1 MAMAERRFYRS
12 TSLPLALSLT
22 PKNPSQGKRLLSG
35 WRRKATANWKS
46 IKLIY
51 RQGTIVPLLASV
63 IAGGAI
69 ITPIVIVLVK
79 SLSTGKLGASVG
91 FTVAN
96 YLRVFGDRDILPLL
110 NNSILYA
117 AGSALLGTGLGGLL
131 AWIVART
138 NTPGKALVE
147 LMPLYPILMPPIMK
161 NIAWILLLAPKSGI
175 LNNMLQEY
183 FGIEAQIFNA
193 FSMAGMVWVF
203 GLACVPLGYL
213 FLLPVFLSFDPSL
226 EESAYIAGSRP
237 VHTTLRITFPLAVPA
252 FLSALVLNFL
262 RGLRSFET
270 PVLQGTPGNINVFV
284 SRVYDSMALEFN
296 TGLATA
302 YSVVLVV
309 LSVITLFFYIRA
321 TRSSERYATITGK
334 GYRVKVLDIGIWKYV
349 TFLAVFLYFLVG
361 IAIPFVVLI
370 VVSMIP
376 YFDYETFMK
385 FPSNMVLSNYTKVM
399 KHPSFIT
406 GLYNSLV
413 LSITIA
419 LSTVLSGI
427 VMAFTIYRTR
437 TYGAKVFEFIGT
449 LPLAFP
455 PLVLSVGL
463 VIVFLGTPLY
473 NSLWALGL
481 GLFVAYFPYAFR
493 NASGS
498 IVNIHKELD
507 EAAWVHG
514 AKWRHVFFKITLPI
528 LKPSVGGALF
538 YIFIE
543 AIRNVDVAVLLTS
556 PGHEYGPVTL
566 FEYFRVG
573 QWAEAAAGGVIYL
586 LILIVAVSL
595 AKFAFNLKFSL

>member
-1 MAMAERRFYRS
+1 MRR
-12 TSLPLALSLT
+12 THTEVNL
-22 PKNPSQGKRLLSG
+22 
-35 WRRKATANWKS
+35 TANWKS
-46 IKLIY
+46 IKLAFK
-51 RQGTIVPLLASV
+51 QGTVVPLLVSI
-63 IAGGAI
+63 IAGAAI
-69 ITPIVIVLVK
+69 ITPVVIVMLRSVT
-79 SLSTGKLGASVG
+79 TGKLGVAMG
-91 FTVAN
+91 FTAEN
-96 YLRVFGDRDILPLL
+96 YLRVLLDKDILPML
-110 NNSILYA
+110 NNSVLYA
-117 AGSALLGTGLGGLL
+117 AGSAALGTGLGALL

-175 LNNMLQEY
+175 LNNMMQQFL
-183 FGIEAQIFNA
+183 GIDYPVFNA
-193 FSMAGMVWVF
+193 FTMAGMIWTF

-213 FLLPVFLSFDPSL
+213 FLLPIFLSFDPSL
-226 EESAYIAGSRP
+226 EESAYIAGSKP
-237 VHTTLRITFPLAVPA
+237 IHTMLRITFPLAAPA
-252 FLSALVLNFL
+252 FLSAFVLNFL

-270 PVLQGTPGNINVFV
+270 PVLQGTPGGIKVFV
-284 SRVYDSMALEFN
+284 SRVYDSMALEFS
-296 TGLATA
+296 TGLATS
-302 YSVVLVV
+302 YSMILVI
-309 LSVITLFFYIRA
+309 LSVITLYFYIRS
-321 TRSSERYATITGK
+321 TRFSERFATITGK
-334 GYRVKVLDIGIWKYV
+334 GYRVKVIDIGPWKYL
-349 TFLAVFLYFLVG
+349 TFFAVFLYFVCG
-361 IAIPFVVLI
+361 ILIPFVVLI

-376 YFDYETFMK
+376 YFDYETFMQ
-385 FPSNMVLSNYTKVM
+385 FPANAVLSNYYTVM
-399 KHPSFIT
+399 KHPSFVA

-413 LSITIA
+413 LSVSIA
-419 LSTVLSGI
+419 LVTVLAGI

-437 TYGAKVFEFIGT
+437 AIGTKVFEFIGT

-463 VIVFLGTPLY
+463 VIIFLGTPLY
-473 NSLWALGL
+473 NSMWALGL

-514 AKWRHVFFKITLPI
+514 ARWRHVFFKITLPI

-556 PGHEYGPVTL
+556 PGNEYGPVTL

-586 LILIVAVSL
+586 IILIVAVSI
-595 AKFAFNLKFSL
+595 AKFAFKMRFSL

>member
-1 MAMAERRFYRS
+1 M
-12 TSLPLALSLT
+12 P
-22 PKNPSQGKRLLSG
+22 
-35 WRRKATANWKS
+35 
-46 IKLIY
+46 I
-51 RQGTIVPLLASV
+51 LASV

-69 ITPIVIVLVK
+69 ITPVVIVLLRSVT
-79 SLSTGKLGASVG
+79 TGKLGAAMG
-91 FTVAN
+91 FSAEN
-96 YLRVFGDRDILPLL
+96 YLRVFADQQIWSLL

-117 AGSALLGTGLGGLL
+117 AGSAALGTGVGAML

-175 LNNMLQEY
+175 LNNM
-183 FGIEAQIFNA
+183 IEQLTGTNPLFFNA
-193 FSMAGMVWVF
+193 FSMAGMIWVF

-226 EESAYIAGSRP
+226 EESAYIAGSKP
-237 VHTTLRITFPLAVPA
+237 VHTMLHITFPLAVPA
-252 FLSALVLNFL
+252 FLSAFILNFL

-270 PVLQGTPGNINVFV
+270 PVLQGSPGGINVFV
-284 SRVYDSMALEFN
+284 ARVYDSMALEFN
-296 TGLATA
+296 TGLATS
-302 YSVVLVV
+302 YSMVLVV
-309 LSVITLFFYIRA
+309 LSVITLLCYIRA
-321 TRSSERYATITGK
+321 TRFSERYATITGK
-334 GYRVKVLDIGIWKYV
+334 GYRVKVIDIGPWKYV
-349 TFLAVFLYFLVG
+349 TFLAVFLYFMVG
-361 IAIPFVVLI
+361 IAIPFIVLI

-376 YFDYETFMK
+376 YFDYDTFMQ
-385 FPSNMVLSNYTKVM
+385 FPSNAVLTNYYTVM
-399 KHPSFIT
+399 KHPSFVN
-406 GLYNSLV
+406 GLYNSLT
-413 LSITIA
+413 LSVIIA
-419 LSTVLSGI
+419 VVTVLLGI

-437 TYGAKVFEFIGT
+437 AHGTKVFEFIGT

-463 VIVFLGTPLY
+463 VIIFLGTPLY

-514 AKWRHVFFKITLPI
+514 ARWRHVFFKITLPI

-543 AIRNVDVAVLLTS
+543 SIRNVDVAILLTS
-556 PGHEYGPVTL
+556 PGKEYGPVTL

-586 LILIVAVSL
+586 IILIVAVSI
-595 AKFAFNLKFSL
+595 AKFAFKMKFSL

>member
-1 MAMAERRFYRS
+1 M
-12 TSLPLALSLT
+12 PLVASAVAGAAIMT
-22 PKNPSQGKRLLSG
+22 P
-35 WRRKATANWKS
+35 
-46 IKLIY
+46 
-51 RQGTIVPLLASV
+51 
-63 IAGGAI
+63 
-69 ITPIVIVLVK
+69 VLVVMWR
-79 SLSTGKLGASVG
+79 SFTSGKLGFSVG
-91 FTVAN
+91 LNLAN
-96 YLRVFGDRDILPLL
+96 YLRVFGDKDIFSMLS
-110 NNSILYA
+110 NSVIYA
-117 AGSALLGTGLGGLL
+117 AGSALLGTVLGAFL

-147 LMPLYPILMPPIMK
+147 LLPLYPILMPPIMK
-161 NIAWILLLAPKSGI
+161 NIAWILLLAPRSGI
-175 LNNMLQEY
+175 LNGMLQHF
-183 FGIEAQIFNA
+183 FGIETLVFNA
-193 FSMAGMVWVF
+193 FTMAGMVWVF

-226 EESAYIAGSRP
+226 EESAYIAGSKP
-237 VHTTLRITFPLAVPA
+237 VNTMFKITFPLAIPA
-252 FLSALVLNFL
+252 FTSALVLNFL

-270 PVLQGTPGNINVFV
+270 PVLQGTPGNIKVFV

-309 LSVITLFFYIRA
+309 LSVITLYFYIRA
-321 TRSSERYATITGK
+321 TRFSERYATITGK
-334 GYRVKVLDIGIWKYV
+334 GYRVKVIDIGPWKYL
-349 TFLAVFLYFLVG
+349 TFLAVFLYFLAG
-361 IAIPFVVLI
+361 IVLPFIVLI

-376 YFDYETFMK
+376 YFDYDTFMQ
-385 FPSNMVLSNYTKVM
+385 FPSNAVLTNYYTVM
-399 KHPSFIT
+399 RHPSFVT
-406 GLYNSLV
+406 GLYNSLI
-413 LSITIA
+413 LSVTIA
-419 LSTVLSGI
+419 IVTVLAGI

-437 TYGAKVFEFIGT
+437 AAGAKVFEFIGT

-463 VIVFLGTPLY
+463 LIIFIGTPLY
-473 NSLWALGL
+473 NSLWALGI

-514 AKWRHVFFKITLPI
+514 ARWRHVFFKITLPI

-543 AIRNVDVAVLLTS
+543 AIRNVDVAVLLTA
-556 PGHEYGPVTL
+556 PGKEYGPVTL

-586 LILIVAVSL
+586 IILIVAVSV
-595 AKFAFNLKFSL
+595 AKFAFKMKFSL

>member
-1 MAMAERRFYRS
+1 V
-12 TSLPLALSLT
+12 LV
-22 PKNPSQGKRLLSG
+22 PKENF
-35 WRRKATANWKS
+35 TANWKS
-46 IKLIY
+46 IKLGF
-51 RQGTIVPLLASV
+51 RQGTLVPLLVSAV
-63 IAGGAI
+63 AGAAI
-69 ITPIVIVLVK
+69 ITPVVIVLLR
-79 SLSTGKLGASVG
+79 SITTGKLGAEMGV
-91 FTVAN
+91 TAEN
-96 YLRVFGDRDILPLL
+96 YLRVLFDPDIFSML

-117 AGSALLGTGLGGLL
+117 AGSAALGTGLGALL

-138 NTPGKALVE
+138 NTPGKTLVE
-147 LMPLYPILMPPIMK
+147 LLPLYPILMPPIMK

-175 LNNMLQEY
+175 LNSMLQQ
-183 FGIEAQIFNA
+183 FVGIEQPVFNA
-193 FSMAGMVWVF
+193 FSMAGMIWTF

-226 EESAYIAGSRP
+226 EESAYIAGSKP
-237 VHTTLRITFPLAVPA
+237 VHTMLHITFPLAIPA
-252 FLSALVLNFL
+252 FLSAFVLNFL

-270 PVLQGTPGNINVFV
+270 PVLQGTPAGIKVFV
-284 SRVYDSMALEFN
+284 SRVYDSMALEFS
-296 TGLATA
+296 TGLATS
-302 YSVVLVV
+302 YSVVLVI
-309 LSVITLFFYIRA
+309 LSVITLFFYIRT
-321 TRSSERYATITGK
+321 TRFSERFATITGK
-334 GYRVKVLDIGIWKYV
+334 GYRVKVIDIGPWRYL
-349 TFLAVFLYFLVG
+349 TFLTVLLYFMVG
-361 IAIPFVVLI
+361 IFIPFVVLI

-376 YFDYETFMK
+376 YFDYETFMQ
-385 FPSNMVLSNYTKVM
+385 FPANAVLTNYYTVIR
-399 KHPSFIT
+399 HPSFVT

-413 LSITIA
+413 LSVSIA
-419 LSTVLSGI
+419 VIAVLAGI

-437 TYGAKVFEFIGT
+437 AYGTKLFEFIGT

-463 VIVFLGTPLY
+463 VIIFLGTPLY
-473 NSLWALGL
+473 NSLWVLGL

-514 AKWRHVFFKITLPI
+514 ARWRHVFFKITLPI

-556 PGHEYGPVTL
+556 PGNEYGPVTL

-586 LILIVAVSL
+586 IILIVAVSM
-595 AKFAFNLKFSL
+595 AKFAFGIKFSL

>member
-1 MAMAERRFYRS
+1 VSAIAGAAIVTPVAIVLWR
-12 TSLPLALSLT
+12 SLT
-22 PKNPSQGKRLLSG
+22 
-35 WRRKATANWKS
+35 
-46 IKLIY
+46 
-51 RQGTIVPLLASV
+51 
-63 IAGGAI
+63 
-69 ITPIVIVLVK
+69 
-79 SLSTGKLGASVG
+79 TGKLGFSVG
-91 FTVAN
+91 LTIAN
-96 YLRVFGDRDILPLL
+96 YLRVFGDRDILPMLG
-110 NNSILYA
+110 NSVVYA
-117 AGSALLGTGLGGLL
+117 AGSAVLGTGLGALL

-138 NTPGKALVE
+138 NTPGKTLVE

-175 LNNMLQEY
+175 LNNFLQEY
-183 FGIEAQIFNA
+183 FGIERQIFNA
-193 FSMAGMVWVF
+193 FSMGGMIWVF

-226 EESAYIAGSRP
+226 EESAYIAGSKP
-237 VHTTLRITFPLAVPA
+237 VNTMLKITFPLAVPA
-252 FLSALVLNFL
+252 FLSAFVLNFL

-270 PVLQGTPGNINVFV
+270 PVLQGSPAGIKVFV

-302 YSVVLVV
+302 YSVILIV
-309 LSVITLFFYIRA
+309 LSAIALIFYIRT
-321 TRSSERYATITGK
+321 TRFSERYATITGK
-334 GYRVKVLDIGIWKYV
+334 GYRMKVIDIGKWKYL
-349 TFLAVFLYFLVG
+349 TFFCVFAYFVAG

-376 YFDYETFMK
+376 YFDYDTFMK
-385 FPSNMVLSNYTKVM
+385 FPTNMVLTNYYTVM
-399 KHPSFIT
+399 KHPSFVT

-413 LSITIA
+413 LSIMIA
-419 LSTVLSGI
+419 VVTVFAGI

-437 TYGAKVFEFIGT
+437 AYGTKIFEFIGT

-556 PGHEYGPVTL
+556 PGKEYGPVTL

-586 LILIVAVSL
+586 IILIVAVSI
-595 AKFAFNLKFSL
+595 AKFAFNMKFSL

>member
-1 MAMAERRFYRS
+1 
-12 TSLPLALSLT
+12 
-22 PKNPSQGKRLLSG
+22 
-35 WRRKATANWKS
+35 
-46 IKLIY
+46 
-51 RQGTIVPLLASV
+51 VPLLASA
-63 IAGGAI
+63 IAGAAI
-69 ITPIVIVLVK
+69 ITPVLVVLWR
-79 SLSTGKLGASVG
+79 SFTTGKLG
-91 FTVAN
+91 FTVGLNMAN
-96 YLRVFGDRDILPLL
+96 YLRVFGDRDIWSML

-117 AGSALLGTGLGGLL
+117 AGSAVLGTGLGALL

-161 NIAWILLLAPKSGI
+161 NIAWILLLAPRSGI
-175 LNNMLQEY
+175 LNNMLQQF
-183 FGIEAQIFNA
+183 FGIDTPVFNA
-193 FSMAGMVWVF
+193 FSMAGMIWVF

-226 EESAYIAGSRP
+226 EESAYIAGSKP
-237 VHTTLRITFPLAVPA
+237 LHTMMKITFPLAVPA
-252 FLSALVLNFL
+252 FLSAFVLNFL

-270 PVLQGTPGNINVFV
+270 PVLQGTPGNIKVFV

-302 YSVVLVV
+302 YSIVLVA
-309 LSVITLFFYIRA
+309 LSVITLYFYIRA
-321 TRSSERYATITGK
+321 TRFSERYATITGK
-334 GYRVKVLDIGIWKYV
+334 GYRVKVIDIGAWKYV
-349 TFLAVFLYFLVG
+349 TFAAVFLYFLAG

-370 VVSMIP
+370 IVSMIP
-376 YFDYETFMK
+376 YFDYETFMS
-385 FPSNMVLSNYTKVM
+385 FPSNMVLKNYYTVM
-399 KHPSFIT
+399 KHPSFVT

-413 LSITIA
+413 LSVSIA
-419 LSTVLSGI
+419 VVTVLAGI

-437 TYGAKVFEFIGT
+437 AYGTKIFEFIGT

-463 VIVFLGTPLY
+463 VIIFLGTPLY
-473 NSLWALGL
+473 NSVWAPAL

-528 LKPSVGGALF
+528 LKPAVGGALF

-543 AIRNVDVAVLLTS
+543 AIRNVDVAVLLTA
-556 PGHEYGPVTL
+556 PGMEYGPVTL

-586 LILIVAVSL
+586 IILIVAVSI
-595 AKFAFNLKFSL
+595 AKFAFNMKFSL

>member
-1 MAMAERRFYRS
+1 MPLVAS
-12 TSLPLALSLT
+12 T
-22 PKNPSQGKRLLSG
+22 
-35 WRRKATANWKS
+35 
-46 IKLIY
+46 
-51 RQGTIVPLLASV
+51 
-63 IAGGAI
+63 IAGAAI
-69 ITPIVIVLVK
+69 ITPVLVVFWR
-79 SLSTGKLGASVG
+79 SFTSGRLGFDVG
-91 FTVAN
+91 LNLAN
-96 YLRVFGDRDILPLL
+96 YARVFNDKDILPMLS
-110 NNSILYA
+110 NSVIYA
-117 AGSALLGTGLGGLL
+117 AGAALLGTALGALL

-147 LMPLYPILMPPIMK
+147 LMPLYPILMPTIMK

-175 LNNMLQEY
+175 LNGMLQQFLGVETLV
-183 FGIEAQIFNA
+183 FNA
-193 FSMAGMVWVF
+193 FSMAGMIWVF

-226 EESAYIAGSRP
+226 EESAYIAGSKP
-237 VHTTLRITFPLAVPA
+237 MHTMFKITFPLALPA
-252 FLSALVLNFL
+252 FLSAFVLNFL

-270 PVLQGTPGNINVFV
+270 PVLQGTPGNIKVFV

-296 TGLATA
+296 TGLATS

-309 LSVITLFFYIRA
+309 LSVITLYFYVRA
-321 TRSSERYATITGK
+321 TRFSERYATITGK
-334 GYRVKVLDIGIWKYV
+334 GYRVRVIDIGPWKYL
-349 TFLAVFLYFLVG
+349 TFLLVFLYFLAG
-361 IAIPFVVLI
+361 ILIPFIVLI

-376 YFDYETFMK
+376 YYDYDTFMK
-385 FPSNMVLSNYTKVM
+385 FPTNAVLTNYFIVM
-399 KHPSFIT
+399 KHPSFVT

-413 LSITIA
+413 LSVSIA
-419 LSTVLSGI
+419 VITVLAGI
-427 VMAFTIYRTR
+427 TMAFTIYRTR
-437 TYGAKVFEFIGT
+437 AWGTKLFEFIGT

-463 VIVFLGTPLY
+463 VIIFIGTPLY
-473 NSLWALGL
+473 NSLWALGI

-543 AIRNVDVAVLLTS
+543 CIRNVDVAVLLTA
-556 PGHEYGPVTL
+556 PGKEYGPVTL

-586 LILIVAVSL
+586 IILIVAVSV
-595 AKFAFNLKFSL
+595 AKFAFKMKFSL

>member
-1 MAMAERRFYRS
+1 
-12 TSLPLALSLT
+12 
-22 PKNPSQGKRLLSG
+22 
-35 WRRKATANWKS
+35 
-46 IKLIY
+46 
-51 RQGTIVPLLASV
+51 LASS
-63 IAGGAI
+63 IAGAAI
-69 ITPIVIVLVK
+69 ITPVVVVLWR
-79 SLSTGKLGASVG
+79 SFTTGRLGFSVALNV
-91 FTVAN
+91 TN
-96 YLRVFGDRDILPLL
+96 YLRVFSDRDIWLML
-110 NNSILYA
+110 NNSIVYA
-117 AGSALLGTGLGGLL
+117 AGSAALGTGLGALL

-138 NTPGKALVE
+138 NTPGKGLVE

-161 NIAWILLLAPKSGI
+161 NIAWILLLAPRSGI
-175 LNNMLQEY
+175 LNNMLQQF
-183 FGIEAQIFNA
+183 FGIETLVFNA
-193 FSMAGMVWVF
+193 FSMAGMIWVF

-226 EESAYIAGSRP
+226 EESAYIAGSKP
-237 VHTTLRITFPLAVPA
+237 VHTMMKITFPLAIPA
-252 FLSALVLNFL
+252 FLSAFVLNFL

-270 PVLQGTPGNINVFV
+270 PVLQGTPGNIKVFV

-302 YSVVLVV
+302 YSVVLVA
-309 LSVITLFFYIRA
+309 LSIITLYFYVRA
-321 TRSSERYATITGK
+321 TRFSERYATITGK
-334 GYRVKVLDIGIWKYV
+334 GYRAKVIDIGPWKYL
-349 TFLAVFLYFLVG
+349 TFLAVFLYFLAG
-361 IAIPFVVLI
+361 IAIPFMVLI

-376 YFDYETFMK
+376 YFDYDTFMT
-385 FPSNMVLSNYTKVM
+385 FPTNAVLTNYYKVM
-399 KHPSFIT
+399 KHPSFVT

-413 LSITIA
+413 LSISIA
-419 LSTVLSGI
+419 IVTVLAGI
-427 VMAFTIYRTR
+427 IMAFTIYRTR
-437 TYGAKVFEFIGT
+437 AYGTKIFEFIGT

-463 VIVFLGTPLY
+463 VIIFLGTPLY

-514 AKWRHVFFKITLPI
+514 ARWRHVFFKITLPI
-528 LKPSVGGALF
+528 LKPAVGGALF

-543 AIRNVDVAVLLTS
+543 AIRNVDVAVLLTA
-556 PGHEYGPVTL
+556 PGMEYGPVTL

-586 LILIVAVSL
+586 IILIAAVSI
-595 AKFAFNLKFSL
+595 AKFAFKIKFSL

>member
-1 MAMAERRFYRS
+1 MAARYLS
-12 TSLPLALSLT
+12 TL
-22 PKNPSQGKRLLSG
+22 KV
-35 WRRKATANWKS
+35 
-46 IKLIY
+46 IY
-51 RQGTIVPLLASV
+51 RQGTFVPLVASAV
-63 IAGGAI
+63 AGGAI
-69 ITPIVIVLVK
+69 ITPVVIVLFR
-79 SLSTGKLGASVG
+79 SLTTGKLGASVG
-91 FTVAN
+91 FTLAN
-96 YLRVFGDRDILPLL
+96 YMRVFGDRDILPMLT
-110 NNSILYA
+110 NSVIYA
-117 AGSALLGTGLGGLL
+117 AGAAALGTGIGALL

-147 LMPLYPILMPPIMK
+147 LMPLYPILMPPVMK
-161 NIAWILLLAPKSGI
+161 NIAWILLLAPRSGI
-175 LNNMLQEY
+175 LNNMLQQF
-183 FGIEAQIFNA
+183 FGVETQLFNA
-193 FSMAGMVWVF
+193 FSMAGMIWVF

-226 EESAYIAGSRP
+226 EESAYIAGSKP
-237 VHTTLRITFPLAVPA
+237 VHTMLRITFPLAVPA
-252 FLSALVLNFL
+252 FMSAFILNLL

-270 PVLQGTPGNINVFV
+270 PVLQGTPGNIQVFV

-296 TGLATA
+296 SGLATA
-302 YSVVLVV
+302 YSIVLVL
-309 LSVITLFFYIRA
+309 LSVLTLMVYIRA
-321 TRSSERYATITGK
+321 TRFSERYATITGK
-334 GYRVKVLDIGIWKYV
+334 GYRVKVIDIGAWKYV
-349 TFLAVFLYFLVG
+349 TFTAVFLYFLVG
-361 IAIPFVVLI
+361 ILVPFLVLI

-376 YFDYETFMK
+376 YFDYDTFMQ
-385 FPSNMVLSNYTKVM
+385 FPSNLVLSNYRTVFR
-399 KHPSFIT
+399 HPSFIT

-413 LSITIA
+413 ISTILA
-419 LSTVLSGI
+419 VVTVLAAI
-427 VMAFTIYRTR
+427 VMAFTIHRTR
-437 TYGAKVFEFIGT
+437 AYGTKIFEFIGT

-473 NSLWALGL
+473 NSLWALGIA
-481 GLFVAYFPYAFR
+481 LFVAYFPYAFR

-498 IVNIHKELD
+498 IINIHKELD

-543 AIRNVDVAVLLTS
+543 ALRNIDVAVLLTS

-586 LILIVAVSL
+586 IILIVAVSV
-595 AKFAFNLKFSL
+595 AKFAFKMKFSL

>member
-1 MAMAERRFYRS
+1 
-12 TSLPLALSLT
+12 
-22 PKNPSQGKRLLSG
+22 
-35 WRRKATANWKS
+35 
-46 IKLIY
+46 
-51 RQGTIVPLLASV
+51 VPILASL

-69 ITPIVIVLVK
+69 ITPVMIVLLRSVT
-79 SLSTGKLGASVG
+79 TGKLGVATG
-91 FTVAN
+91 FSAEN
-96 YLRVFGDRDILPLL
+96 YLRVFADQQIWSLL

-117 AGSALLGTGLGGLL
+117 AGSAALGTGVGAML

-138 NTPGKALVE
+138 NTPGKGLVE

-175 LNNMLQEY
+175 LNNM
-183 FGIEAQIFNA
+183 IEQVTGTNPLLFNA
-193 FSMAGMVWVF
+193 FSMAGMIWVF

-226 EESAYIAGSRP
+226 EESAYIAGSKP
-237 VHTTLRITFPLAVPA
+237 VHTMLHITFPLAVPA
-252 FLSALVLNFL
+252 FLSAFVLNFL
-262 RGLRSFET
+262 RGLRGFET
-270 PVLQGTPGNINVFV
+270 PVLQGTPGGINVFV
-284 SRVYDSMALEFN
+284 ARVYDSMALEFN
-296 TGLATA
+296 TGLATS
-302 YSVVLVV
+302 YSMVLVV
-309 LSVITLFFYIRA
+309 LSVITLIFYIRT
-321 TRSSERYATITGK
+321 TRFSERYATITGK
-334 GYRVKVLDIGIWKYV
+334 GYRVKVIDIGPWKYV
-349 TFLAVFLYFLVG
+349 TFLAVLFYFLVG
-361 IAIPFVVLI
+361 IAIPFIVLI

-376 YFDYETFMK
+376 YFDYSTFMQ
-385 FPSNMVLSNYTKVM
+385 FPSNAVLTNYYTVM
-399 KHPSFIT
+399 KHPSFIN
-406 GLYNSLV
+406 GLYNSLT
-413 LSITIA
+413 LSVIIA
-419 LSTVLSGI
+419 VVTVLSGI
-427 VMAFTIYRTR
+427 IMAFTIYRTR
-437 TYGAKVFEFIGT
+437 AHGTKIFEFIGT

-463 VIVFLGTPLY
+463 VIIFLGTPLY

-514 AKWRHVFFKITLPI
+514 ARWRHVFFKITLPI

-543 AIRNVDVAVLLTS
+543 SIRNVDVAILLTS
-556 PGHEYGPVTL
+556 PGKEYGPVTL

-586 LILIVAVSL
+586 IILIIAVSV
-595 AKFAFNLKFSL
+595 AKFAFKMKFSL

>member
-1 MAMAERRFYRS
+1 MRS
-12 TSLPLALSLT
+12 
-22 PKNPSQGKRLLSG
+22 
-35 WRRKATANWKS
+35 KATVRSNSLKIAFK
-46 IKLIY
+46 
-51 RQGTIVPLLASV
+51 QGTLVPLTAST
-63 IAGGAI
+63 IAGAAI
-69 ITPIVIVLVK
+69 ITPVLVVLWR
-79 SLSTGKLGASVG
+79 SFTSGRLGFDVG
-91 FTVAN
+91 LNLTN
-96 YLRVFGDRDILPLL
+96 YMRVFGDKDIMPMLS
-110 NNSILYA
+110 NSVTYA
-117 AGSALLGTGLGGLL
+117 AGAALLGTGVGALL

-147 LMPLYPILMPPIMK
+147 LMPLYPILMPTIMK

-175 LNNMLQEY
+175 LNGMLQQF
-183 FGIEAQIFNA
+183 FGIETLVFNA
-193 FSMAGMVWVF
+193 FSMAGMIWVF

-226 EESAYIAGSRP
+226 EESAYIAGSKP
-237 VHTTLRITFPLAVPA
+237 MNTMFRITFPLAMPA
-252 FLSALVLNFL
+252 FMSAFVLNFL

-270 PVLQGTPGNINVFV
+270 PVLQGTPGNIKVFV

-309 LSVITLFFYIRA
+309 LSVITLYFYVRA
-321 TRSSERYATITGK
+321 TRFSERYATITGK
-334 GYRVKVLDIGIWKYV
+334 GYRVRVIDIGPWKYL
-349 TFLAVFLYFLVG
+349 TFLAVFVYFLAD
-361 IAIPFVVLI
+361 ILIPFVVLI

-376 YFDYETFMK
+376 YYDYDTFMK
-385 FPSNMVLSNYTKVM
+385 FPTNAVLRNYFTVM
-399 KHPSFIT
+399 RHPSFVT

-413 LSITIA
+413 LSVSIA
-419 LSTVLSGI
+419 VITVLAGI
-427 VMAFTIYRTR
+427 TMAFTIYRTR
-437 TYGAKVFEFIGT
+437 AWGTKLFEFIGT

-463 VIVFLGTPLY
+463 VIIFIGTPLY
-473 NSLWALGL
+473 NSLWALGI

-543 AIRNVDVAVLLTS
+543 AIRNVDVAVLLTA
-556 PGHEYGPVTL
+556 PGKEYGPVTL

-586 LILIVAVSL
+586 IILIVAVSI
-595 AKFAFNLKFSL
+595 AKFAFKMKFSL

>member
-1 MAMAERRFYRS
+1 
-12 TSLPLALSLT
+12 
-22 PKNPSQGKRLLSG
+22 
-35 WRRKATANWKS
+35 
-46 IKLIY
+46 
-51 RQGTIVPLLASV
+51 LLASV
-63 IAGGAI
+63 IAGGTI
-69 ITPIVIVLVK
+69 ITPVIIVFVK
-79 SLSTGKLGASVG
+79 SLTTGRLGASVG
-91 FTVAN
+91 FTLAN
-96 YLRVFGDRDILPLL
+96 YLRVFGDRDILPML
-110 NNSILYA
+110 NNSVLYA
-117 AGSALLGTGLGGLL
+117 AGSASLGTGIGAIL

-138 NTPGKALVE
+138 NTPGKTLVE
-147 LMPLYPILMPPIMK
+147 LLPLYPILMPPVMK
-161 NIAWILLLAPKSGI
+161 NISWILLLAPRSGI
-175 LNNMLQEY
+175 LNNLMQHV
-183 FGIEAQIFNA
+183 FGMETHMFNA
-193 FSMAGMVWVF
+193 FSMAGMIWVF

-226 EESAYIAGSRP
+226 EESAYIAGSKP
-237 VHTTLRITFPLAVPA
+237 VNTMLRITFPLAIPA
-252 FLSALVLNFL
+252 FLSAFVLNFL

-270 PVLQGTPGNINVFV
+270 PVLQGTPGGIKVFV
-284 SRVYDSMALEFN
+284 SRVYDSIALEFS

-302 YSVVLVV
+302 YSIVLVV
-309 LSVITLFFYIRA
+309 LSVITLIFYVRI
-321 TRSSERYATITGK
+321 TRFSERYSTITGK
-334 GYRVKVLDIGIWKYV
+334 GYRVKVIDIGGWKYV
-349 TFLAVFLYFLVG
+349 TFLLVLLYFAVG
-361 IAIPFVVLI
+361 IVIPFIVLI

-376 YFDYETFMK
+376 YFDYDTFMQ
-385 FPSNMVLSNYTKVM
+385 FPANMVLSNYYTVL

-413 LSITIA
+413 LSVSIAVITVFA
-419 LSTVLSGI
+419 GI
-427 VMAFTIYRTR
+427 VMAFTIHRTR
-437 TYGAKVFEFIGT
+437 TYGTRIFEFIGT

-566 FEYFRVG
+566 FEYFRLG

-586 LILIVAVSL
+586 VILIVAVSI
-595 AKFAFNLKFSL
+595 AKFAFKMKFSL

>member
-1 MAMAERRFYRS
+1 M
-12 TSLPLALSLT
+12 PL
-22 PKNPSQGKRLLSG
+22 
-35 WRRKATANWKS
+35 
-46 IKLIY
+46 
-51 RQGTIVPLLASV
+51 VASA
-63 IAGGAI
+63 IAGAAI
-69 ITPIVIVLVK
+69 ITPVLVVMWR
-79 SLSTGKLGASVG
+79 SFTTGKLG
-91 FTVAN
+91 FTVGLNLNN
-96 YLRVFGDRDILPLL
+96 YLRVFNDRDLMPMLS
-110 NNSILYA
+110 NSIIYA
-117 AGSALLGTGLGGLL
+117 GGAALLGTGLGAFL

-138 NTPGKALVE
+138 NTPGKGLVE

-161 NIAWILLLAPKSGI
+161 NIAWILLLAPRSGI
-175 LNNMLQEY
+175 LNGMLQQ
-183 FGIEAQIFNA
+183 FLGIDTLVFNA
-193 FSMAGMVWVF
+193 FSMAGMIWVF

-226 EESAYIAGSRP
+226 EESAYIAGSKP
-237 VHTTLRITFPLAVPA
+237 VRTMLKITFPLALPA
-252 FLSALVLNFL
+252 FTSALVLNFL

-270 PVLQGTPGNINVFV
+270 PVLQGTPGNIKVFV

-309 LSVITLFFYIRA
+309 MSIITLYFYIRA
-321 TRSSERYATITGK
+321 TRFSERYATITGK
-334 GYRVKVLDIGIWKYV
+334 GYRVKVIDIGPWKYLTFAAV
-349 TFLAVFLYFLVG
+349 LIYFLAG
-361 IAIPFVVLI
+361 IVIPFIVLI

-376 YFDYETFMK
+376 YFDYDTFMR
-385 FPSNMVLSNYTKVM
+385 FPFNAVLTNYYTVFR
-399 KHPSFIT
+399 HPSFMT
-406 GLYNSLV
+406 GLYNSLI

-419 LSTVLSGI
+419 IVTVLTGI

-437 TYGAKVFEFIGT
+437 AAGTKVFEFIGT

-463 VIVFLGTPLY
+463 LIIFIGTPLY

-493 NASGS
+493 NASGA

-514 AKWRHVFFKITLPI
+514 ARWRHVFFKITLPI

-556 PGHEYGPVTL
+556 PGKEYGPVTL

-586 LILIVAVSL
+586 IILIVAVSV
-595 AKFAFNLKFSL
+595 AKFAFKMKFSL

>member
-1 MAMAERRFYRS
+1 
-12 TSLPLALSLT
+12 LI
-22 PKNPSQGKRLLSG
+22 
-35 WRRKATANWKS
+35 TANWKS
-46 IKLIY
+46 TRLAFK
-51 RQGTIVPLLASV
+51 QGTVIPLLASA
-63 IAGGAI
+63 IAGAAI
-69 ITPIVIVLVK
+69 ITPIAIVLLR
-79 SLSTGKLGASVG
+79 SITTGKLG
-91 FTVAN
+91 VAMGVTAEN
-96 YLRVFGDRDILPLL
+96 YLRVLLDKDILPMLS
-110 NNSILYA
+110 NSVFYA
-117 AGSALLGTGLGGLL
+117 AGSAALGTGLGALL

-138 NTPGKALVE
+138 NTPGKTLVE

-175 LNNMLQEY
+175 LNNMTQE
-183 FGIEAQIFNA
+183 FLGIEYKIFNA
-193 FSMAGMVWVF
+193 FSMAGMIWTF

-226 EESAYIAGSRP
+226 EESAYIAGSKP
-237 VHTTLRITFPLAVPA
+237 IHTMLHITFPLAVPA
-252 FLSALVLNFL
+252 FLSAFVLNFL

-270 PVLQGTPGNINVFV
+270 PVLQGTPAGIKVFV
-284 SRVYDSMALEFN
+284 SRVYDSMALEFS

-302 YSVVLVV
+302 YSVILVI
-309 LSVITLFFYIRA
+309 LSVITLYFYIRT
-321 TRSSERYATITGK
+321 TRFSERFATITGK
-334 GYRVKVLDIGIWKYV
+334 GYRVKVIDIGPWRYV
-349 TFLAVFLYFLVG
+349 TFLAVFLYFVCG
-361 IAIPFVVLI
+361 ILIPFVVLI

-385 FPSNMVLSNYTKVM
+385 FPTNAVLTNYYTVM
-399 KHPSFIT
+399 KHPSFVA

-413 LSITIA
+413 LSVSIA
-419 LSTVLSGI
+419 IVTVLTGI

-437 TYGAKVFEFIGT
+437 AIGTKVFEFVGT

-463 VIVFLGTPLY
+463 VIIFLGTPLY
-473 NSLWALGL
+473 NSLWALGV

-514 AKWRHVFFKITLPI
+514 ARWRHVFFKITLPI
-528 LKPSVGGALF
+528 LRPSVGGALF

-556 PGHEYGPVTL
+556 PGNEYGPVTL

-586 LILIVAVSL
+586 IILIAAVSI
-595 AKFAFNLKFSL
+595 AKFAFKMKFSL

>member
-1 MAMAERRFYRS
+1 MNS
-12 TSLPLALSLT
+12 SALSISS
-22 PKNPSQGKRLLSG
+22 NV
-35 WRRKATANWKS
+35 TASRWSS
-46 IKLIY
+46 IKLAF
-51 RQGTIVPLLASV
+51 RQGTAVPLLASTL
-63 IAGGAI
+63 AAAAI
-69 ITPIVIVLVK
+69 VTPVAVVLWR
-79 SLSTGKLGASVG
+79 SFTTGRLG
-91 FTVAN
+91 FTVDFNLTN
-96 YLRVFGDRDILPLL
+96 YLRVFGDRDIVPMLW
-110 NNSILYA
+110 NSVLYA
-117 AGSALLGTGLGGLL
+117 GGAAALGTGLGALL

-138 NTPGKALVE
+138 NTPGKGLVE

-175 LNNMLQEY
+175 LNNMLQQF
-183 FGIEAQIFNA
+183 FGIETLVFNA
-193 FSMAGMVWVF
+193 FTMAGMIWVF

-226 EESAYIAGSRP
+226 EESAYIAGSKP
-237 VHTTLRITFPLAVPA
+237 VHTMLHITFPLALPA
-252 FLSALVLNFL
+252 FLSAFVLNLL

-270 PVLQGTPGNINVFV
+270 PVLQGTPGNIKVFV

-309 LSVITLFFYIRA
+309 LSVMTLYFYVRA
-321 TRSSERYATITGK
+321 TRFSERYATITGK
-334 GYRVKVLDIGIWKYV
+334 GYRAKVIDIGAWKYL
-349 TFLAVFLYFLVG
+349 TFFLVFLYFLAG
-361 IAIPFVVLI
+361 IAIPFIVLI

-376 YFDYETFMK
+376 YFDYDTFMS
-385 FPSNMVLSNYTKVM
+385 FPANLVLDNYHKVM
-399 KHPSFIT
+399 RHPSFVT

-413 LSITIA
+413 LSVSIA
-419 LSTVLSGI
+419 LVTVLAGI
-427 VMAFTIYRTR
+427 VMAFTIHRTR
-437 TYGAKVFEFIGT
+437 AVGTKVFEFIGT

-463 VIVFLGTPLY
+463 VIIFLGTPLY
-473 NSLWALGL
+473 NSFWALGI

-498 IVNIHKELD
+498 IVNMHKELD

-514 AKWRHVFFKITLPI
+514 ARWRHVFFKITLPI
-528 LKPSVGGALF
+528 LKPAVGGALF

-543 AIRNVDVAVLLTS
+543 AIRNVDVAVLLTA
-556 PGHEYGPVTL
+556 PGMEYGPVTL

-586 LILIVAVSL
+586 IILIVAVSI
-595 AKFAFNLKFSL
+595 AKFAFNMKFSL

>member
-1 MAMAERRFYRS
+1 V
-12 TSLPLALSLT
+12 
-22 PKNPSQGKRLLSG
+22 
-35 WRRKATANWKS
+35 
-46 IKLIY
+46 
-51 RQGTIVPLLASV
+51 VPLLASA

-69 ITPIVIVLVK
+69 ITPVVIVMLRSVT
-79 SLSTGKLGASVG
+79 TGKLGVAMG
-91 FTVAN
+91 FTAEN
-96 YLRVFGDRDILPLL
+96 YLRVLLDKDILPML
-110 NNSILYA
+110 NNSVLYA
-117 AGSALLGTGLGGLL
+117 AGSAALGTGLGALL

-175 LNNMLQEY
+175 LNNMMQQFL
-183 FGIEAQIFNA
+183 GIDYPVFNA
-193 FSMAGMVWVF
+193 FTMAGMIWTF

-213 FLLPVFLSFDPSL
+213 FLLPIFLSFDPSL
-226 EESAYIAGSRP
+226 EESAYIAGSKP
-237 VHTTLRITFPLAVPA
+237 IHTMLRITFPLAAPA
-252 FLSALVLNFL
+252 FLSAFVLNFL

-270 PVLQGTPGNINVFV
+270 PVLQGTPAGIKVFV
-284 SRVYDSMALEFN
+284 SRVYDSMALEFS
-296 TGLATA
+296 TGLATS
-302 YSVVLVV
+302 YSMILVI
-309 LSVITLFFYIRA
+309 LSVITLYFYIRT
-321 TRSSERYATITGK
+321 TRFSERFATITGK
-334 GYRVKVLDIGIWKYV
+334 GYRVKVIDIGPWKYL
-349 TFLAVFLYFLVG
+349 TFLAVFLYFICG
-361 IAIPFVVLI
+361 IFIPFVVLI

-376 YFDYETFMK
+376 YFDYDTFMQ
-385 FPSNMVLSNYTKVM
+385 FPANAVLSNYYTVM
-399 KHPSFIT
+399 KHPSFVA

-413 LSITIA
+413 LSVSIA
-419 LSTVLSGI
+419 LITVLAGI

-437 TYGAKVFEFIGT
+437 AIGTKVFEFIGT

-463 VIVFLGTPLY
+463 VIIFLGTPLY
-473 NSLWALGL
+473 NSMWALGL

-514 AKWRHVFFKITLPI
+514 ARWRHVFFKITLPI

-556 PGHEYGPVTL
+556 PGNEYGPVTL

-586 LILIVAVSL
+586 IILIVAVSI
-595 AKFAFNLKFSL
+595 AKFAFRMRFSL

>member
-1 MAMAERRFYRS
+1 MITHS
-12 TSLPLALSLT
+12 W
-22 PKNPSQGKRLLSG
+22 N
-35 WRRKATANWKS
+35 S
-46 IKLIY
+46 IKLVF
-51 RQGTIVPLLASV
+51 RQGTFVPLLASA

-69 ITPIVIVLVK
+69 ITPVVIVLWR
-79 SLSTGKLGASVG
+79 SLTTGNLGFSVG
-91 FTVAN
+91 LTLTN
-96 YLRVFGDRDILPLL
+96 YVRVFGDRDILPMLG
-110 NNSILYA
+110 NSMVYA
-117 AGSALLGTGLGGLL
+117 GGAAALGTGLGALL

-138 NTPGKALVE
+138 NTPGKTLVE

-161 NIAWILLLAPKSGI
+161 NIAWILLLAPRSGI
-175 LNNMLQEY
+175 LNNMLQQF
-183 FGIEAQIFNA
+183 FGIEAQPFNA
-193 FSMAGMVWVF
+193 FSMAGMIWVF

-226 EESAYIAGSRP
+226 EESAYIAGSKP
-237 VHTTLRITFPLAVPA
+237 ANTMLKITFPLAIPA
-252 FLSALVLNFL
+252 LFSAFVLNFL

-270 PVLQGTPGNINVFV
+270 PVLQGVPGNIKVFV

-296 TGLATA
+296 SGLATA
-302 YSVVLVV
+302 YSIVLVALSVVVLLVYV
-309 LSVITLFFYIRA
+309 RA
-321 TRSSERYATITGK
+321 TRFSERYATITGK
-334 GYRVKVLDIGIWKYV
+334 GYRVKVIDIGPWKYV
-349 TFLAVFLYFLVG
+349 TFLTVFLYFLAG

-376 YFDYETFMK
+376 YFDYDTFMK
-385 FPSNMVLSNYTKVM
+385 FPSNMVFTNYVTVL

-413 LSITIA
+413 LSTTIA
-419 LSTVLSGI
+419 VVTVLAGI

-437 TYGAKVFEFIGT
+437 AYGTKLFEFIGT

-473 NSLWALGL
+473 DSLWALGL

-528 LKPSVGGALF
+528 LKPAVGGALF

-556 PGHEYGPVTL
+556 PGKEYGPVTL

-586 LILIVAVSL
+586 IILIIAVSV
-595 AKFAFNLKFSL
+595 AKFAFKMKFSL

>member
-1 MAMAERRFYRS
+1 M
-12 TSLPLALSLT
+12 PL
-22 PKNPSQGKRLLSG
+22 
-35 WRRKATANWKS
+35 
-46 IKLIY
+46 
-51 RQGTIVPLLASV
+51 VASA
-63 IAGGAI
+63 IAGAAI
-69 ITPIVIVLVK
+69 ITPVLVVMWR
-79 SLSTGKLGASVG
+79 SFTTGKLG
-91 FTVAN
+91 FTVGLNLNN
-96 YLRVFGDRDILPLL
+96 YLRVFNDRDLMPMLS
-110 NNSILYA
+110 NSIIYA
-117 AGSALLGTGLGGLL
+117 GGAALLGTGLGAFL

-138 NTPGKALVE
+138 NTPGKGLVE

-161 NIAWILLLAPKSGI
+161 NIAWILLLAPRSGI
-175 LNNMLQEY
+175 LNGMLQQ
-183 FGIEAQIFNA
+183 FLGIDTLVFNA
-193 FSMAGMVWVF
+193 FSMAGMIWVF

-226 EESAYIAGSRP
+226 EESAYIAGSKP
-237 VHTTLRITFPLAVPA
+237 VRTMFKITFPLALPA
-252 FLSALVLNFL
+252 FTSALVLNFL

-270 PVLQGTPGNINVFV
+270 PVLQGTPGNIKVFV

-309 LSVITLFFYIRA
+309 MSIITLYFYIRA
-321 TRSSERYATITGK
+321 TRFSERYATITGK
-334 GYRVKVLDIGIWKYV
+334 GYRVKVIDIGPWKYL
-349 TFLAVFLYFLVG
+349 TFAAVLLYFLAG
-361 IAIPFVVLI
+361 IVIPFIVLI

-376 YFDYETFMK
+376 YFDYDTFMR
-385 FPSNMVLSNYTKVM
+385 FPFNAVLTNYYTVFR
-399 KHPSFIT
+399 HPSFMT
-406 GLYNSLV
+406 GLYNSLI
-413 LSITIA
+413 LSVTIA
-419 LSTVLSGI
+419 IVTVLTGI

-437 TYGAKVFEFIGT
+437 AAGTKVFEFIGT

-463 VIVFLGTPLY
+463 LIIFIGTPLY

-493 NASGS
+493 NASGA

-514 AKWRHVFFKITLPI
+514 ARWRHVFFKITLPI

-556 PGHEYGPVTL
+556 PGKEYGPVTL

-586 LILIVAVSL
+586 IILIVAVSV
-595 AKFAFNLKFSL
+595 AKFAFKMKFSL

>member
-1 MAMAERRFYRS
+1 
-12 TSLPLALSLT
+12 
-22 PKNPSQGKRLLSG
+22 
-35 WRRKATANWKS
+35 
-46 IKLIY
+46 
-51 RQGTIVPLLASV
+51 VPLVAST
-63 IAGGAI
+63 IAGAAI
-69 ITPIVIVLVK
+69 ITPILVVFWR
-79 SLSTGKLGASVG
+79 SFTSGRLGFDVG
-91 FTVAN
+91 LNLAN
-96 YLRVFGDRDILPLL
+96 YARVFSDKDIMPMLS
-110 NNSILYA
+110 NSVIYA
-117 AGSALLGTGLGGLL
+117 AGAALLGTVLGALL

-147 LMPLYPILMPPIMK
+147 LMPLYPILMPTIMK

-175 LNNMLQEY
+175 LNGMLQQ
-183 FGIEAQIFNA
+183 FLGIETLVFNA
-193 FSMAGMVWVF
+193 FSMAGMIWVF

-226 EESAYIAGSRP
+226 EESAYIAGSKP
-237 VHTTLRITFPLAVPA
+237 MHTMLKITFPLAVPA
-252 FLSALVLNFL
+252 FLSAFVLNFL

-270 PVLQGTPGNINVFV
+270 PVLQGTPGNIKVFV

-296 TGLATA
+296 TGLATS

-309 LSVITLFFYIRA
+309 LSVITLYFYVRA
-321 TRSSERYATITGK
+321 TRFSERYATITGK
-334 GYRVKVLDIGIWKYV
+334 GYRVRVIDIGRWKYM
-349 TFLAVFLYFLVG
+349 TFLLVFLYFLAG
-361 IAIPFVVLI
+361 ILIPFIVLI

-376 YFDYETFMK
+376 YYDYDTFMK
-385 FPSNMVLSNYTKVM
+385 FPSNAVLTNYFIVM
-399 KHPSFIT
+399 KHPSFVT

-413 LSITIA
+413 LSVSIA
-419 LSTVLSGI
+419 VITVLAGI
-427 VMAFTIYRTR
+427 TMAFTIYRTR
-437 TYGAKVFEFIGT
+437 AWGTKLFEFIGT

-463 VIVFLGTPLY
+463 VIIFIGTPLY
-473 NSLWALGL
+473 NSLWALGI

-543 AIRNVDVAVLLTS
+543 AIRNVDVAVLLTA
-556 PGHEYGPVTL
+556 PGKEYGPVTL

-586 LILIVAVSL
+586 IILIVAVSM
-595 AKFAFNLKFSL
+595 AKFAFKMKFSL